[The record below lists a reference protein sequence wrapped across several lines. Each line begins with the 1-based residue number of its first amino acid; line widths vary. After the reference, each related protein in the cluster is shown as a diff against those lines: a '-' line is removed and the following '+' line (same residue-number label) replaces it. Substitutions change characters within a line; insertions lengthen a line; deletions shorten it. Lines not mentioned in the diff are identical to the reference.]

1 MLVAMGARGR
11 ATGTEAG
18 KAQAYCWSSPSTRRI
33 AAGVE
38 VAMGWRSTPERIYQ
52 ARQAANVRRLEGEG
66 LFLDAAQAWAA
77 ASEAE
82 GNERTLPRP
91 LRL

>member
-1 MLVAMGARGR
+1 MVVA
-11 ATGTEAG
+11 
-18 KAQAYCWSSPSTRRI
+18 
-33 AAGVE
+33 
-38 VAMGWRSTPERIYQ
+38 TPERIYQ